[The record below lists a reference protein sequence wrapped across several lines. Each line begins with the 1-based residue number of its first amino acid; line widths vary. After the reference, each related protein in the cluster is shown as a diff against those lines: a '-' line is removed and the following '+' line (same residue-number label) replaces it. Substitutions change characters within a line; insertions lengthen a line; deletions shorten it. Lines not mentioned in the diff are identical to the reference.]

1 MQTSVFVFDTI
12 KLNTLIYRI
21 NKLCTFEG
29 AYIIMDSVK
38 GISASKI
45 QVINKKFHV
54 YGKLCVFQSVSISQI
69 IEILNEPDELQPE
82 GFTFN
87 SSNVKA
93 CGLSDNKFRDAI
105 IIGCEKGVF

>member
-21 NKLCTFEG
+21 NKVCTVED
-29 AYIIMDSVK
+29 AYIVMDNIK
-38 GISASKI
+38 GVSASKI

-54 YGKLCVFQSVSISQI
+54 YGKLCVFQSVSILEI
-69 IEILNEPDELQPE
+69 IEILNEPDDLQPE
-82 GFTFN
+82 GFIFN
-87 SSNVKA
+87 SSHVKA
-93 CGLSDNKFRDAI
+93 CGLSNNKFRDAI